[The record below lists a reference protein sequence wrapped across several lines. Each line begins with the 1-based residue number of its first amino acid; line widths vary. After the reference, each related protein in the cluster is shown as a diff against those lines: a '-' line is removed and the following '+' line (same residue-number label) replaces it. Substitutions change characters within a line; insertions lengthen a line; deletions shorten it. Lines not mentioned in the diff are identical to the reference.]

1 MRLTQKRGL
10 SPVVASVLLI
20 GVALVLATIIFLWA
34 RNVVKEKETKFGEPV
49 EKSCEN
55 IDFSAEVRLS
65 GADVTVSINN
75 KGNVA
80 IYGIEIRREIGGSV
94 EKIGRG
100 TSDDGITV
108 GGSGSMDVELDEVEL
123 EKNEKVI
130 VVPIILGETEQYK
143 KPYTCSEEFGYIT
156 NVVGP

>member
-55 IDFSAEVRLS
+55 IDFSAEVNVD
-65 GADVTVSINN
+65 GKVNVNN

-80 IYGIEIRREIGGSV
+80 IYGVEIRREIGGSV
-94 EKIGRG
+94 EKIGKG

-108 GGSGSMDVELDEVEL
+108 GGSGSIDVELDDVEL
-123 EKNEKVI
+123 ETGEEII